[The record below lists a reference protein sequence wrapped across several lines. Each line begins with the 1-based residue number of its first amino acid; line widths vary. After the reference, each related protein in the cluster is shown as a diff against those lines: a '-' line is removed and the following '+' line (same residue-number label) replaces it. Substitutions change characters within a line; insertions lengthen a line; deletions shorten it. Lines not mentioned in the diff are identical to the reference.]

1 MIEAIARIGKMVL
14 EKQGE
19 VSVIDQLVENPGY
32 PSCVLISLR
41 VDGEGNAVWEGCEVE
56 ECGSDYKK
64 YLFRSGSTRGI
75 NYSPTARITTIENT
89 YDQKVLGWFRKV
101 NRVMDDPFLRSI
113 EHVLVQQQEAI
124 LHEMKD
130 KLSLSGERAI
140 VSLKIN
146 GAYLY
151 GWTPFQDAF
160 LYLVNEKDM
169 ELAARH
175 QVCAIC
181 GERKETVIGKLSVFR
196 FYTLDKPGFITGGFD
211 EAKAWRNYPV
221 CLSCKSHIEEGRKFI
236 ESYLQYRFYGFS
248 YLAIPKLL
256 IPAGRDV
263 LDELLEY
270 LVNGKKDIR
279 IHQDQAESFMTTEE
293 DLLGTLQDYDNS
305 LSLQLLFL
313 QRIQSAER
321 ILLLI
326 EDVLPSRISELFRA
340 KKATETLLYR
350 EGNHPFH
357 FGFIRTFFPSG
368 VYDKYFL
375 QVVEYVFQKK
385 PLSISFFAPFFM
397 KQLRADFHGYET
409 GEGLFVVK
417 TRQAIAVMVFLEQ
430 AGVLMR
436 KGDRVVEGKFAR
448 LFETYGGQLES
459 PEKQAVFLLGA
470 LTQMLLDIQQ
480 QQRGSKPFLKQLMGL
495 KMDQQA
501 IKGLLPKVIG
511 KLEEYESY
519 YGGYRRLAEEISHLF
534 LSSSPRWKL
543 SVDEL
548 NFYFACGMN
557 LVSKVREIVWN
568 KGEQSYGEA
577 TF

>member
-1 MIEAIARIGKMVL
+1 MIEAIAQIGKMAL

-19 VSVIDQLVENPGY
+19 ASVVDQLVENPGY

-41 VDGEGNAVWEGCEVE
+41 VDGEGSTVWEGCEVE

-64 YLFRSGSTRGI
+64 YLFRSGSTRGT

-124 LHEMKD
+124 LHEIKD

-151 GWTPFQDAF
+151 DWMSFQDAF

-169 ELAARH
+169 ELAAHH

-181 GERKETVIGKLSVFR
+181 GERQDTVIGKLSVFR

-313 QRIQSAER
+313 QKIQSAER

-326 EDVLPSRISELFRA
+326 EDVLPSRISELFRS
-340 KKATETLLYR
+340 KRVTEALLYGEDR
-350 EGNHPFH
+350 YPFH

-385 PLSISFFAPFFM
+385 PLSISFFFPLPLLE
-397 KQLRADFHGYET
+397 QLRADFHDYEA
-409 GEGLFVVK
+409 GDGSFVAK
-417 TRQAIAVMVFLEQ
+417 TRQAIAVMIFLEQ
-430 AGVLMR
+430 AGVLVR
-436 KGDRVVEGKFAR
+436 KGDQVVEGKFAH

-519 YGGYRRLAEEISHLF
+519 YGGHRQLAEEISHLF

-557 LVSKVREIVWN
+557 LVSKVKEIVWN
-568 KGEQSYGEA
+568 KEEQ
-577 TF
+577 